1 MKRVQ
6 HELRD
11 MTSLR
16 AGVIGVGQ
24 LGQHHARLYASI
36 PDCQLIGVVDRSPE
50 RGQDVADRHRVRL
63 FRTVD
68 ELLPQVDVVSIAVPT
83 SWHYEVARQCLREGK
98 HVLVEKP
105 LAMVPEE
112 ARELVELAKSR
123 DCRLQVG
130 HSERF
135 NPVMRVMRP
144 HIGRPVFIESHRLGL
159 FSDRGTDVDVVLDL
173 MIHDLD
179 LVLSFDPGPVEE
191 IRAAGVAVLSASI
204 DIANA
209 RIQFQSGCVANF
221 TASRVSTN
229 KMRRLRVFQPDQYLS
244 LDFQTR
250 QGMICRRQAKA
261 GERPTV
267 VIEQMQGDQ
276 GEPLKLQLESF
287 LDAVRNGKRPVISG
301 EDGAAAVEVAHE
313 VLRAIAA
320 FASRHGGPDRT
331 SGSVSDTASAGRS

>member
-1 MKRVQ
+1 
-6 HELRD
+6 
-11 MTSLR
+11 
-16 AGVIGVGQ
+16 
-24 LGQHHARLYASI
+24 LGQHHARLYASL
-36 PDCQLIGVVDRSPE
+36 PGSQLIGVVDLSPE
-50 RGQDVADRHRVRL
+50 RGQVIADRHGVRL
-63 FRTVD
+63 FRNLD

-83 SWHYEVARQCLREGK
+83 SAHYEVSRRCLQAGK

-105 LAMVPEE
+105 LAVMPGE
-112 ARELVELAKSR
+112 ARELVEIAKAR

-144 HIGRPVFIESHRLGL
+144 YIGRPVFIECHRLSS
-159 FSDRGTDVDVVLDL
+159 FSERGTDVDVVLDL

-179 LVLSFDPGPVEE
+179 LVLSLDPGPIEE

-209 RIQFQSGCVANF
+209 RIQFQRGCVANF

-229 KMRRLRVFQPDQYLS
+229 KMRRLRLFQPDQYLS

-250 QGMICRRQAKA
+250 QGMICRRQTKA
-261 GERPTV
+261 GQRPTV
-267 VIEQMQGDQ
+267 VIEQIQGEDE
-276 GEPLKLQLESF
+276 EPLKLQIESF
-287 LDAVRNGKRPVISG
+287 LEAVRSGKQPVISG
-301 EDGAAAVEVAHE
+301 EDGAAAVEVAHD

-331 SGSVSDTASAGRS
+331 SGSGNEAGPSGRR